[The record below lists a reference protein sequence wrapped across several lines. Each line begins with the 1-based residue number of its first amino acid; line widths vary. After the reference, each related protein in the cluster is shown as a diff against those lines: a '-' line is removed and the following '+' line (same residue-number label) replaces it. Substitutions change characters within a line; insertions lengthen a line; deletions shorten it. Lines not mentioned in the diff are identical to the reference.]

1 MTVSLWCIVAHPRTR
16 MTIAAYVPLR
26 GWLNE
31 RYPRNTEATMKKAWK
46 SKTLWVAAIAFAA
59 VLAQEVTGEEVIDT
73 GTQAIIISA
82 VAFALRLVTKEQL
95 DWSL

>member
-1 MTVSLWCIVAHPRTR
+1 
-16 MTIAAYVPLR
+16 
-26 GWLNE
+26 
-31 RYPRNTEATMKKAWK
+31 MKKAWK
-46 SKTLWVAAIAFAA
+46 SKTLWVAAIAFVA

-82 VAFALRLVTKEQL
+82 VAFVLRLVTKEQL